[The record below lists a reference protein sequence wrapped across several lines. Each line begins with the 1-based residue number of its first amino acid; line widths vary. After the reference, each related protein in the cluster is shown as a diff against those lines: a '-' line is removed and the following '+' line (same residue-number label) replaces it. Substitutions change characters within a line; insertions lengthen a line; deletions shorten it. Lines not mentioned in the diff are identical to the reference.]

1 MKRMVSRPFTRWR
14 GREESKE
21 GGRRKN
27 PEKEMK
33 VRKETERSSMQV
45 WSKERKKKEEGGQ
58 VEVFFFLFSFFG
70 RWQWGQEKMVMR
82 LEYFWPESL
91 ESLKNL
97 F

>member
-21 GGRRKN
+21 GGRRRD

-45 WSKERKKKEEGGQ
+45 WNEREASKKEKKKKEEGGQ
-58 VEVFFFLFSFFG
+58 VGVFFFFS
-70 RWQWGQEKMVMR
+70 
-82 LEYFWPESL
+82 LSL
-91 ESLKNL
+91 EGGSGVSRRWS
-97 F
+97 